1 MLESESDINQ
11 ENSWWNMGKMVEC
24 QIDSVR
30 VSLTNQDRVIV
41 LKDKTSERYVPIWI
55 GPYEAESITIALQN
69 IAVARP
75 LTHDLVLSLLHQL
88 EGRLLRVEITGL
100 VTDTYYANL
109 VIETDKT
116 VYIDCR
122 PSDAMALV
130 ARTGVPIF
138 VDDEILAEVCI
149 KPEENMSFGF
159 DEDDNE
165 EEDLPGDI
173 SAFENFLDDLQRGKD
188 RDDLS
193 DQEPPSDPEPDQD

>member
-1 MLESESDINQ
+1 MLESEPDINQ

-138 VDDEILAEVCI
+138 VDDEILAEVGI
-149 KPEENMSFGF
+149 KPEENKSFGF

-193 DQEPPSDPEPDQD
+193 DQKSPSDPEPDQD

>member
-1 MLESESDINQ
+1 
-11 ENSWWNMGKMVEC
+11 MGKMVEC

-55 GPYEAESITIALQN
+55 GPFEAESITIALQN

-75 LTHDLVLSLLHQL
+75 LTHDLVLSVLHQL
-88 EGRLLRVEITGL
+88 EARLLRVEITGL

-116 VYIDCR
+116 VYVDCR
-122 PSDAMALV
+122 PSDAVALV

-138 VDDEILAEVCI
+138 VDDEILAEVGI
-149 KPEENMSFGF
+149 KPEENMAFGF
-159 DEDDNE
+159 DEEDAE
-165 EEDLPGDI
+165 EDDLPGDI
-173 SAFENFLDDLQRGKD
+173 SAFESFLDDLQKGKD
-188 RDDLS
+188 RDDLLDEGPPQDPES
-193 DQEPPSDPEPDQD
+193 DQE

>member
-1 MLESESDINQ
+1 MLESEPDINQ
-11 ENSWWNMGKMVEC
+11 KNSWWIMGKMVEC

-55 GPYEAESITIALQN
+55 GPFEAESITIALQN

-75 LTHDLVLSLLHQL
+75 LTHDLVLSLIHQIDTLH
-88 EGRLLRVEITGL
+88 LRVEITGL

-138 VDDEILAEVCI
+138 VDDEILAEVGI

-193 DQEPPSDPEPDQD
+193 DQKSPSDPEPDQD

>member
-1 MLESESDINQ
+1 MLESEPDINQ

-41 LKDKTSERYVPIWI
+41 LKDKTSERNVPIWS

-138 VDDEILAEVCI
+138 VDDEILAEVGI

-188 RDDLS
+188 RDDPS
-193 DQEPPSDPEPDQD
+193 DQKSPSDPEPDQD

>member
-138 VDDEILAEVCI
+138 VDDEILAEVGI

-188 RDDLS
+188 RDDPS